1 MKKKKRFTN
10 IKTTVILT
18 SFLLFF
24 LLSLCVFSLDKY
36 LYQIQ
41 QTEWLSKL
49 ENYDNFTMSIR
60 TQNRCQK
67 REIMQYNGKKI
78 VFDCIEQV
86 YVHYGSITIFLTDAL
101 KENYITI
108 DSILSHMIK
117 ERNQKNLYLYR
128 NQKLDIEFYIRI
140 TEEEIIF
147 SLS

>member
-1 MKKKKRFTN
+1 M
-10 IKTTVILT
+10 
-18 SFLLFF
+18 
-24 LLSLCVFSLDKY
+24 FSLDKY

-67 REIMQYNGKKI
+67 REIMQYNDKKI

-86 YVHYGSITIFLTDAL
+86 YVHYGTITIFLTDAL
-101 KENYITI
+101 NENYITI

>member
-60 TQNRCQK
+60 PQNRCQK
-67 REIMQYNGKKI
+67 REIMQYNDKKI

-86 YVHYGSITIFLTDAL
+86 YVHYGTITIFLTDAL
-101 KENYITI
+101 N
-108 DSILSHMIK
+108 
-117 ERNQKNLYLYR
+117 
-128 NQKLDIEFYIRI
+128 
-140 TEEEIIF
+140 
-147 SLS
+147 